1 MMDNQ
6 AQAIEVDRSIPKIIV
21 LAALGIIFSFFFGYF
36 LKLFILES
44 RLDFLLFS
52 FLVFLSFLTVFL
64 IGVFFIKS
72 GFRASQIIFLESLAF
87 LAAFY
92 NHLSVNIA
100 IGALA
105 SFLILL
111 WANYSGRLELENMM
125 KIRFW
130 RVGKKVLPKAIAA
143 LALFIGIA
151 YVSVGGMDEKEFFIS
166 QSTFEKM
173 ISPVVNMKI
182 VQNFL
187 PGFNLFLPVGELAKN
202 LAVNQIEQN
211 SQLKLLPANVK
222 NQLINQSAKEL
233 EDKFSDFIGA
243 PVNPKIGTL
252 ETLYRAMVKKFSELP
267 ENIRVVVPVGV
278 AVLIFL
284 SIISL
289 ALPIRWLATILAYFI
304 YEICLA
310 LGLSVIMLEGRSR
323 EIIILK

>member
-1 MMDNQ
+1 MDNQ
-6 AQAIEVDRSIPKIIV
+6 IQAIEVDRSIPKIIA
-21 LAALGIIFSFFFGYF
+21 LAALGIIFSFSFGYF

-52 FLVFLSFLTVFL
+52 FSSFLFFL
-64 IGVFFIKS
+64 ATFLLGAFFIKS
-72 GFRASQIIFLESLAF
+72 GSRASQIIFLESLAF

-92 NHLSVNIA
+92 DRLSTNIA

-105 SFLILL
+105 GFLILL

-143 LALFIGIA
+143 LALFISVV
-151 YVSVGGMDEKEFFIS
+151 YVGVGGIGGKEFLIS
-166 QSTFEKM
+166 QSVFEKI
-173 ISPVVNMKI
+173 ISPVIDMKI

-187 PGFNLFLPVGELAKN
+187 PGFNLSLPVGKLIKN
-202 LAVNQIEQN
+202 LAGNQIEQN
-211 SQLKLLPANVK
+211 PQMKLLPSALK
-222 NQLINQSAKEL
+222 KQLVDQAAKEL

-243 PVNPKIGTL
+243 PVDPKIKTS
-252 ETLYRAMVKKFSELP
+252 EALYQATVKKFLELP
-267 ENIRVVVPVGV
+267 ENIKTFIPVGV
-278 AVLIFL
+278 GALIFL

-289 ALPIRWLATILAYFI
+289 TLPIRWLVSVLAYLV

-310 LGLSVIMLEGRSR
+310 LGFGVIMLEGRSR